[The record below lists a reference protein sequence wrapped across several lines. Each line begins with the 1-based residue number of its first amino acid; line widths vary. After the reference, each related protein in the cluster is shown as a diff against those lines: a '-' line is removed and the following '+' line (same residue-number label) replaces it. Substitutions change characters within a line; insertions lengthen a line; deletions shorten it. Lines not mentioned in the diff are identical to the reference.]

1 MPHTTAAIDVT
12 MTVKELVD
20 RDPRA
25 REVFGRFGMDT
36 CCGATVPIADAAA
49 RHGIALEALVAA
61 LAGALA
67 A

>member
-1 MPHTTAAIDVT
+1 MPQTTHAVDVT

-20 RDPRA
+20 REPRA
-25 REVFGRFGMDT
+25 RDVFAQFGMDT
-36 CCGATVPIADAAA
+36 CCGATVPIAEAAA
-49 RHGIALEALVAA
+49 RHGIELGALVAA

>member
-1 MPHTTAAIDVT
+1 MTHATPAVDVT

-20 RDPRA
+20 REPRVRDGFA
-25 REVFGRFGMDT
+25 RFGMDT

-49 RHGIALEALVAA
+49 RHGIELDALVAA
-61 LAGALA
+61 LAGTLA